1 MKNKHEAT
9 LRLIY
14 SAHSL
19 AHMHGLDFMGS
30 SMRAAAKCSAV
41 ICIVMLYSDSPK
53 NEIKKKKN

>member
-14 SAHSL
+14 S

-30 SMRAAAKCSAV
+30 SMRAAAECSAV
-41 ICIVMLYSDSPK
+41 IYIVMLYSDSPK
-53 NEIKKKKN
+53 KGERGRKKYRLC